1 MSRVTCS
8 LLLLACIMGLSLPG
22 HGKDGAPAS
31 VKDLQYGEVLFH
43 YYRQDY
49 FNSIVRLNIA
59 QKQQRLPHHGREAE
73 LLLGGLDLS
82 YGLRNSANEIF
93 TRLLNDDNTGNAIRN
108 RAWFHL
114 AKISYQ
120 RGDPE
125 RALYAL
131 EQIKGS
137 TSESNRAEA
146 IYLQSLLLLKQ
157 GRNAEAIK
165 VMQESNTD
173 KSWKPFL
180 TYNLGIA
187 HIRTRQLTDG
197 AELLEQIGQTDSG
210 TEELRLLR
218 DKANLALGFTYL
230 KQGTAT
236 QSRQALDRVRLE
248 GILSNKAL
256 LGAGWADAGSDAY
269 GLALVPW
276 MELGQRDAADPAVQE
291 ALLAIPYAM
300 TKMSLH
306 GQAVDRY
313 NNAIE
318 ILLEERHRLDQSI
331 EDIRNGGLLDALKP
345 AITGNDTGWLKDIAG
360 IDASP
365 ALRYQVQ
372 LMASYDFQEAVTNFR
387 DLLTLQDNLH
397 RWESNMASYENMLAT
412 RKLRYEK
419 HQPAAH
425 RALDSQVLS
434 GISVKHNNLQK
445 TIAAVEAGNNSQALA
460 NSTEAEQW
468 RRLQDIGNRL
478 DQLPDSTAIEQL
490 RGKYRFLKGVLYW
503 QVNADYKPRL
513 WQAKQQLA
521 ELGELITRSEH
532 AASTLRLADVGMPAG
547 MTAFSKRAGE
557 KKQEISS
564 LLKQSDGTLKK
575 QGRYIENLAII
586 QLEKQKQRLERY
598 LTQAC
603 FALAQ
608 TYDVALSAQPGP
620 GPGSAQ

>member
-8 LLLLACIMGLSLPG
+8 LLLLACIIGLPLTG

-31 VKDLQYGEVLFH
+31 VQDLQYGEVLFH
-43 YYRQDY
+43 FYRQDY

-93 TRLLNDDNTGNAIRN
+93 TRLLNDDNTDIAIRN

-131 EQIKGS
+131 DQIKGGI
-137 TSESNRAEA
+137 SESNRAEA

-157 GRNAEAIK
+157 GRNAEAIR
-165 VMQESNTD
+165 VMLESNTD
-173 KSWKPFL
+173 KAWKPYL
-180 TYNLGIA
+180 AYNLGIA
-187 HIRTRQLTDG
+187 RIRTDEIEDG
-197 AELLEQIGQTDSG
+197 TGLLNQIGETDAG
-210 TEELRLLR
+210 NEELRLLR

-230 KQGTAT
+230 KQGTAK

-256 LGAGWADAGSDAY
+256 LGAGWADASTDAY
-269 GLALVPW
+269 SLALVPW

-313 NNAIE
+313 NNAID
-318 ILLEERHRLDQSI
+318 ILLQERHSLDRSI
-331 EDIRNGGLLDALKP
+331 EDIRNGGLLAALESG
-345 AITGNDTGWLKDIAG
+345 ATDSDTGWLKDIAG
-360 IDASP
+360 IDVSP

-372 LMASYDFQEAVTNFR
+372 LMASHDFQEGVKNYR
-387 DLLTLQDNLH
+387 DLLSLQDNLEQ
-397 RWESNMASYENMLAT
+397 WESNMESYEDMLAT

-425 RALDSQVLS
+425 RALDSQALT
-434 GISVKHNNLQK
+434 GISLQHKNLLQTITLVESNNNPL
-445 TIAAVEAGNNSQALA
+445 ALA
-460 NSTEAEQW
+460 NSTEHKQW
-468 RRLQDIGNRL
+468 NRLRDIGNRL
-478 DQLPDSTAIEQL
+478 DQQPDSQAVEQL
-490 RGKYRFLKGVLYW
+490 LGKYRFLKGVLYW
-503 QVNADYKPRL
+503 QINADYKPRL

-521 ELGELITRSEH
+521 ELGELISRSEH
-532 AASTLRLADVGMPAG
+532 AASTLKLADTSMPAG
-547 MTAFSKRAGE
+547 MAAFSKRAAE
-557 KKQEISS
+557 KKRVISA

-575 QGRYIENLAII
+575 QGRYIENLAVI
-586 QLEKQKQRLERY
+586 QLEKQKQRLDRY
-598 LTQAC
+598 LTQAR

-608 TYDVALSAQPGP
+608 TYDVALTAQSGT
-620 GPGSAQ
+620 GQ

>member
-8 LLLLACIMGLSLPG
+8 LLLLACIIGLPLPG

-31 VKDLQYGEVLFH
+31 VQDLQYGEVLFH
-43 YYRQDY
+43 FYRQDY

-93 TRLLNDDNTGNAIRN
+93 TRLLNDDNTDIAIRN

-131 EQIKGS
+131 DQIKGGI
-137 TSESNRAEA
+137 SESNRAEA

-157 GRNAEAIK
+157 GRNAEAIR
-165 VMQESNTD
+165 VMLESNTD
-173 KSWKPFL
+173 KAWKPYL
-180 TYNLGIA
+180 AYNLGIA
-187 HIRTRQLTDG
+187 RIRTDEIEDG
-197 AELLEQIGQTDSG
+197 TGLLNRIGQTDAG
-210 TEELRLLR
+210 NEELRLLR

-230 KQGTAT
+230 KHGTAE

-256 LGAGWADAGSDAY
+256 LGAGWADADSDAY

-313 NNAIE
+313 NSAID
-318 ILLEERHRLDQSI
+318 ILLQERHSLDQSI
-331 EDIRNGGLLDALKP
+331 ADIRNGGLIAALKSD
-345 AITGNDTGWLKDIAG
+345 ATGTDWLKDIAG
-360 IDASP
+360 INASP

-372 LMASYDFQEAVTNFR
+372 LMASYDFQEAVKNYR
-387 DLLTLQDNLH
+387 DLLSLQDNLDH
-397 RWESNMASYENMLAT
+397 WKNNMASYEDMLAT

-425 RALDSQVLS
+425 RALDSQALA
-434 GISVKHNNLQK
+434 GISRQHKNLLQTITVVESDNNPL
-445 TIAAVEAGNNSQALA
+445 ALA
-460 NSTEAEQW
+460 NSTENRQW
-468 RRLQDIGNRL
+468 NRLRDIGNRL
-478 DQLPDSTAIEQL
+478 DQLPDSQAVEQL

-521 ELGELITRSEH
+521 ELGDLISRSEH
-532 AASTLRLADVGMPAG
+532 AAGTLKLADTAMPAG
-547 MTAFSKRAGE
+547 MAAFSKRAGE
-557 KKQEISS
+557 KKQLISA
-564 LLKQSDGTLKK
+564 LLKQSDGTLQK
-575 QGRYIENLAII
+575 QGRYIENLAVI
-586 QLEKQKQRLERY
+586 QLEKQKQRLDRY
-598 LTQAC
+598 LTQAR

-608 TYDVALSAQPGP
+608 TYDVALTAQPGT
-620 GPGSAQ
+620 GQ

>member
-8 LLLLACIMGLSLPG
+8 LLLLACIIGLPLTG

-31 VKDLQYGEVLFH
+31 VQDLQYGEVLFH
-43 YYRQDY
+43 FYRQDY

-93 TRLLNDDNTGNAIRN
+93 TRLLNDDNTDIAIRN

-131 EQIKGS
+131 DQIKGGI
-137 TSESNRAEA
+137 SESNRAEA

-157 GRNAEAIK
+157 GRNAEAIS
-165 VMQESNTD
+165 VMLESNTD
-173 KSWKPFL
+173 KAWKPYL
-180 TYNLGIA
+180 AYNLGIA
-187 HIRTRQLTDG
+187 RIRTDEIEDG
-197 AELLEQIGQTDSG
+197 TELLNRIGETDAG
-210 TEELRLLR
+210 NEELLLLR

-230 KQGTAT
+230 KQGTAK

-256 LGAGWADAGSDAY
+256 LGAGWADAGTDAY
-269 GLALVPW
+269 SLALVPW

-313 NNAIE
+313 NNAID
-318 ILLEERHRLDQSI
+318 ILLQERHSLDRSI
-331 EDIRNGGLLDALKP
+331 EDIRNGGLLTALVSGT
-345 AITGNDTGWLKDIAG
+345 AGSDTGWLKDIAG

-372 LMASYDFQEAVTNFR
+372 LMASHDFQEGVKNYR
-387 DLLTLQDNLH
+387 DLLSLQDNLEQ
-397 RWESNMASYENMLAT
+397 WESNMASYEDMLAT

-425 RALDSQVLS
+425 RALDSQALTGVSLQHKNLLQTITLVES
-434 GISVKHNNLQK
+434 DNNPL
-445 TIAAVEAGNNSQALA
+445 ALA
-460 NSTEAEQW
+460 NSTEHRQW
-468 RRLQDIGNRL
+468 NRLRDIGNRL
-478 DQLPDSTAIEQL
+478 DQLPDSQAVEQL

-521 ELGELITRSEH
+521 ELGELISRSEH
-532 AASTLRLADVGMPAG
+532 AASTLKLADTSMPAG
-547 MTAFSKRAGE
+547 MAAFSKRAAE
-557 KKQEISS
+557 KKQEIRV
-564 LLKQSDGTLKK
+564 LLEQSDGTLTK
-575 QGRYIENLAII
+575 QGSYIENLAVI
-586 QLEKQKQRLERY
+586 QLEKQKQRLDRY
-598 LTQAC
+598 LTQAR

-608 TYDVALSAQPGP
+608 TYDVALTAQPGT
-620 GPGSAQ
+620 GQ

>member
-8 LLLLACIMGLSLPG
+8 LLLLACITGLPLTG
-22 HGKDGAPAS
+22 HGKDGPPAS

-59 QKQQRLPHHGREAE
+59 QQQQRLPHHGREAE

-93 TRLLNDDNTGNAIRN
+93 TRLLNDDSTATAIRN

-131 EQIKGS
+131 EQMKGS
-137 TSESNRAEA
+137 ISASNRAEA
-146 IYLQSLLLLKQ
+146 IYLQSLLLLTQ
-157 GRNAEAIK
+157 GRDAEAIT
-165 VMQESNTD
+165 VMLESSTD
-173 KSWKPFL
+173 KAWKPYL

-187 HIRTRQLTDG
+187 QIRTRQLTDG
-197 AELLEQIGQTDSG
+197 AERLEQLGQANAG
-210 TEELRLLR
+210 NEELRLLR
-218 DKANLALGFTYL
+218 DKANLALGFSYL
-230 KQGTAT
+230 EQGAAV

-256 LGAGWADAGSDAY
+256 LGAGWADAGSEDY

-276 MELGQRDAADPAVQE
+276 MELGQRDTADPAVQE

-313 NNAIE
+313 NHAIE
-318 ILLEERHRLDQSI
+318 ILLQERRSLDQSI
-331 EDIRNGGLLDALKP
+331 EYIRGGGLIAALQSG
-345 AITGNDTGWLKDIAG
+345 ATGNDTGWLEAIAG
-360 IDASP
+360 INASP
-365 ALRYQVQ
+365 LLRYQVQ
-372 LMASYDFQEAVTNFR
+372 LMASYDFQEAVKNYR
-387 DLLTLQDNLH
+387 DLLTLQDNLD
-397 RWESNMASYENMLAT
+397 RWANNMASYENMLAT

-425 RALDSQVLS
+425 RALDSQALA
-434 GISVKHNNLQK
+434 GISLQQK
-445 TIAAVEAGNNSQALA
+445 KLLQTIATVETDNNPLALA
-460 NSTEAEQW
+460 SSTETGQW
-468 RRLQDIGNRL
+468 IRLRDIGNRL
-478 DQLPDSTAIEQL
+478 DQLPNSPAMEQL
-490 RGKYRFLKGVLYW
+490 RGKTRFLKGVLYW

-513 WQAKQQLA
+513 WQVKQQLT
-521 ELGELITRSEH
+521 ELGELIARTEH
-532 AASTLRLADVGMPAG
+532 AAATLKQADAGMPAG
-547 MTAFSKRAGE
+547 MAAFSKRAGE

-564 LLKQSDGTLKK
+564 LRKQSDVTLKK
-575 QGRYIENLAII
+575 QGSYIDKLAVT
-586 QLEKQKQRLERY
+586 QLEKQKQRLDRY
-598 LTQAC
+598 LTQAR

-608 TYDVALSAQPGP
+608 TYDVALSAQPGT
-620 GPGSAQ
+620 GP

>member
-8 LLLLACIMGLSLPG
+8 LLLLACIIGLPLPG

-31 VKDLQYGEVLFH
+31 VQDLQYGEVLFH
-43 YYRQDY
+43 FYRQDY

-93 TRLLNDDNTGNAIRN
+93 TRLLNDDSTDIAIRN

-131 EQIKGS
+131 DQIKGEI
-137 TSESNRAEA
+137 TEYNRAEA
-146 IYLQSLLLLKQ
+146 IYLQSLLLLQQ
-157 GRNAEAIK
+157 GRNAEAVK
-165 VMQESNTD
+165 VMLESNTD
-173 KSWKPFL
+173 KAWKPYL
-180 TYNLGIA
+180 AYNLGIA
-187 HIRTRQLTDG
+187 RIRTDEIEDG
-197 AELLEQIGQTDSG
+197 TELLNQIGETNAG
-210 TEELRLLR
+210 NEELRLLR

-230 KQGTAT
+230 KQGTAE

-276 MELGQRDAADPAVQE
+276 MELGQRNAADPAVQE

-306 GQAVDRY
+306 GQAVERY
-313 NNAIE
+313 NSAID
-318 ILLEERHRLDQSI
+318 ILLQERHSLDQSI
-331 EDIRNGGLLDALKP
+331 VDIRNGGLVAALKSGT
-345 AITGNDTGWLKDIAG
+345 TGTGWLKNIAG
-360 IDASP
+360 SNASP

-372 LMASYDFQEAVTNFR
+372 LMASHDFQEGVKNYR
-387 DLLTLQDNLH
+387 DLLSLQDNLEQ
-397 RWESNMASYENMLAT
+397 WESNMASYEDMLVT

-425 RALDSQVLS
+425 RALDSQALT
-434 GISVKHNNLQK
+434 GISLQHKYLLQTITVVESDNNPL
-445 TIAAVEAGNNSQALA
+445 ALT
-460 NSTEAEQW
+460 NSTEHKQW
-468 RRLQDIGNRL
+468 RRLRDIGNRL
-478 DQLPDSTAIEQL
+478 DQLPASQARDQL
-490 RGKYRFLKGVLYW
+490 QGKYSFLKGVLYW
-503 QVNADYKPRL
+503 QVSADYKPRL
-513 WQAKQQLA
+513 WQSKQQLT
-521 ELGELITRSEH
+521 ELGELISQSEH
-532 AASTLRLADVGMPAG
+532 AASTLKLADAGMPAG
-547 MTAFSKRAGE
+547 MAAFSKRAAE
-557 KKQEISS
+557 KKQVIRT
-564 LLKQSDGTLKK
+564 LLMQSDGTLLK
-575 QGRYIENLAII
+575 QGRYIENLAVI
-586 QLEKQKQRLERY
+586 QLEKQKQRLDRY
-598 LTQAC
+598 LTQAR

-608 TYDVALSAQPGP
+608 TYDVALTAQPGT
-620 GPGSAQ
+620 GQ